1 MEDSR
6 MMYLESLSDSWIKQL
21 REIISKD
28 HKSTVIYTWQ
38 PQVIEEHLFSDH
50 IHIEQIPEY
59 ILKRFGEQ
67 K

>member
-1 MEDSR
+1 M
-6 MMYLESLSDSWIKQL
+6 
-21 REIISKD
+21 ISKD

-38 PQVIEEHLFSDH
+38 PKMIEEHLFSDH
-50 IHIEQIPEY
+50 VHIEQIPEY